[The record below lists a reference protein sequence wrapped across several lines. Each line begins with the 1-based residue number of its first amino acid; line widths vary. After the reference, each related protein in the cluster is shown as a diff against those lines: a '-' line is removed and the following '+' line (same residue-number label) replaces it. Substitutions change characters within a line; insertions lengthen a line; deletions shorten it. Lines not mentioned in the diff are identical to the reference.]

1 MQNVLKPVLRPQP
14 CMAISS
20 GPPGSSSGPPGSSS
34 GPGGNSGSSC
44 LGYTMWEFDGQ
55 QWQVKKV
62 CAIQGAVTSGPPV
75 IPGRFKGQLRT
86 TACVA
91 V

>member
-1 MQNVLKPVLRPQP
+1 
-14 CMAISS
+14 
-20 GPPGSSSGPPGSSS
+20 
-34 GPGGNSGSSC
+34 
-44 LGYTMWEFDGQ
+44 MWEFDGQ

-62 CAIQGAVTSGPPV
+62 SAYQGAVTSEPPA
-75 IPGRFKGQLRT
+75 IPGRFKGQLRA

>member
-1 MQNVLKPVLRPQP
+1 MQNVLQPVLCPQP
-14 CMAISS
+14 RLAGSS
-20 GPPGSSSGPPGSSS
+20 GPSGNSSGP
-34 GPGGNSGSSC
+34 SC

-62 CAIQGAVTSGPPV
+62 SAYQGAVTSEPPA
-75 IPGRFKGQLRT
+75 IPGRFKGQLRA